1 MALYSEV
8 ELDVKA
14 KATVFSLDR
23 NLEHA
28 SIVRQIGEQ
37 YTRLCDSPEAKKL
50 SIKSREITEGA
61 QLRLLFEALCF
72 TSFLTFQ
79 IIPKYVSTRKLIR
92 KKINHQ
98 LVNYYISRVARHL
111 LGLCQDLGMT
121 KLRDIVLISTP
132 PETKIKFGDPL
143 NPVVRL
149 KQYTEYL
156 ARKRGTEAE
165 KFGEHIGRALD
176 PYHYQELA
184 KLTRP
189 QVSTLSKLADEVMKE
204 VFKPS
209 VKLKA

>member
-98 LVNYYISRVARHL
+98 LVFCPRNNLTNISPRAILSQTVNEEATDAGTSLATNYR
-111 LGLCQDLGMT
+111 DT
-121 KLRDIVLISTP
+121 KRAST
-132 PETKIKFGDPL
+132 T
-143 NPVVRL
+143 
-149 KQYTEYL
+149 
-156 ARKRGTEAE
+156 
-165 KFGEHIGRALD
+165 
-176 PYHYQELA
+176 
-184 KLTRP
+184 
-189 QVSTLSKLADEVMKE
+189 
-204 VFKPS
+204 
-209 VKLKA
+209 